1 MELRGRKKER
11 VQVIEKAY
19 QRSQPCCRGYLVKYI
34 NNLSFFFHS
43 PPPTL
48 YFCPLLHP
56 SSSGCFSDSELRGF
70 YHSSPRGTDSSLKSL
85 ILITPGPVI
94 LIFEIYCCRTPLQRS
109 QAPVSPS
116 WQSFVKRS
124 PLLTRDTP
132 IYLQTHART
141 LVHKQVQ
148 RVQQRT
154 NNCSCHIHS
163 LMYRLTYPRNWSQI
177 CLMGIK

>member
-1 MELRGRKKER
+1 MEQRVRKKE
-11 VQVIEKAY
+11 KAQ
-19 QRSQPCCRGYLVKYI
+19 QRSGPAAGASLEQTSITWPFL
-34 NNLSFFFHS
+34 LPSS
-43 PPPTL
+43 SSL
-48 YFCPLLHP
+48 FCPPLHP

-94 LIFEIYCCRTPLQRS
+94 LIFEIYCWPTPLQRS

-116 WQSFVKRS
+116 WQSFVKHS

-132 IYLQTHART
+132 IYLQTHT
-141 LVHKQVQ
+141 HTVQ

-154 NNCSCHIHS
+154 NSCSCCI
-163 LMYRLTYPRNWSQI
+163 RTV
-177 CLMGIK
+177 